1 MLSGREE
8 RREIRQSTS
17 ELNSNATKY
26 LFSLFGDLRNGG
38 MGEWVNGGIVEW
50 RDDRLG
56 VVSLDKSDGV
66 SVHIDEALE
75 AGQGV
80 LLARLL
86 VGELDRLVVQK
97 VDVTQISKQE
107 VLWVARLVLPV
118 PKVVVRGEVVS
129 SCECM

>member
-1 MLSGREE
+1 MEGR
-8 RREIRQSTS
+8 Q
-17 ELNSNATKY
+17 A
-26 LFSLFGDLRNGG
+26 GG
-38 MGEWVNGGIVEW
+38 MGTE
-50 RDDRLG
+50 G

-66 SVHIDEALE
+66 SVHIDETLE
-75 AGQGV
+75 AGQGI

-97 VDVTQISKQE
+97 VDVTQISEQE